1 MTGFLEK
8 LSHFVVATAEQ
19 KSPILC
25 VKDFLPSSV
34 MTFQL
39 DSMLEVGS
47 LSIVKWILIRNSGP
61 FRLILHRLESF
72 SLELI
77 SGVLEFDILRSW
89 DLFGESLLDINAFQ
103 PTVWTTV
110 QPLWIS
116 NHVAKF
122 FARTPSAL
130 GVLAKSVCTAESA
143 TKLARIPLAM
153 RHQGPNCALASVDP
167 TQTPQEATVTRVL
180 ASPKYIGGSVVA
192 SCSSPYLGI
201 PANHLSVVWLPP
213 HQKHLVDSVPS
224 PVDYCSNGET
234 FARST
239 NIDLVVPACSAMAGW
254 VKRSVFTFFKKLIE
268 QMQIGIHV
276 AWGG

>member
-19 KSPILC
+19 RSPILC

-39 DSMLEVGS
+39 DSMLEVRS

-72 SLELI
+72 PLELI
-77 SGVLEFDILRSW
+77 SSVLEFDMLRSW
-89 DLFGESLLDINAFQ
+89 DLFGKSLLDINAFQ
-103 PTVWTTV
+103 PTVWTTL

-122 FARTPSAL
+122 FAGISSPTAL
-130 GVLAKSVCTAESA
+130 GVLAQSVCIAESA

-153 RHQGPNCALASVDP
+153 RHQGPNSVLASVDP
-167 TQTPQEATVTRVL
+167 TQTPQEATATRVL
-180 ASPKYIGGSVVA
+180 ASPKYIGGSVAA
-192 SCSSPYLGI
+192 SCSSPYPGI

-213 HQKHLVDSVPS
+213 HQKQLVDSVPS
-224 PVDYCSNGET
+224 PVGYCSNGEK

-239 NIDLVVPACSAMAGW
+239 NIDLVVPACSAIAG
-254 VKRSVFTFFKKLIE
+254 
-268 QMQIGIHV
+268 
-276 AWGG
+276 